1 MRRFIIVILGVL
13 GFYSVA
19 FSQDATVSD
28 VWLKH
33 NVYKSTGYYNQS
45 VKGMEIHFSL
55 EVDGLRQQKVG
66 VAAFF
71 AYHDG
76 DEYVTLKTRSTTRYR
91 AMGDNSVCTWEEIYP
106 KYDSTY
112 WEDFVLFI
120 PYSEL
125 SKALPESASMACC
138 VNVLHGSTQ
147 LAMSDMVEFE
157 FNKN

>member
-91 AMGDNSVCTWEEIYP
+91 AMGDNSVCTWE
-106 KYDSTY
+106 
-112 WEDFVLFI
+112 DFVLFI